1 MDPANDQKSRDLSSN
16 NECHMTNK
24 SLLEQH
30 SAAGESEQSCP
41 SYINQQPLSCTSQVS
56 ALSIN
61 SIQSPAICQ
70 SSSANTNVSTMFNK
84 NGAKSP
90 HCKVCGDESSGFH
103 YGVDSC
109 EGCKGFFRRC
119 ITQGMTHKCSN
130 EEKCDITP
138 FTRNSCQY
146 CRLKKCF
153 AVGMSR
159 EASRLGRRP
168 KRMKDPGSRDSKP
181 TTNLPIAPYPSA
193 DFNKLRMADLQ
204 GMLQQSGTL
213 KPEMMEAFLSAA
225 QVSFR
230 EHQRNH
236 SNQNNN
242 NNNANTITNS
252 TNTSIVGKV
261 HRQGND
267 SGYSSLSSPSS
278 NKSLSPPQDT
288 GQPTSVDND
297 NNVEDNKASVNMDP
311 NLLGRGMHIPHTS
324 AYNTLD
330 IKSEPSE
337 ELSSCSKSRTH
348 NTIMDFCPQ
357 DLDVFNQNSLPDIQ
371 ETHFENDFVNFDS
384 ADVIDDHGNQL
395 LVYTEQRDEG
405 TDIPT
410 AIEEMFEDNTFAID
424 ISKILVEVIKKPSE
438 IRRNLIDQV
447 TEEVVSAHFKT
458 CKPTYQNVREANM
471 RFEKLKAQNLLPD
484 FSKMKIDPSK
494 MWEQFV
500 QNMVPEI
507 TMVVK
512 FCKKIPGFNE
522 ICQED
527 QINLIKQG
535 SFEVMLVRMCNL
547 VDIEKEEMFDPDMK
561 MKCPK
566 SVVIGMPMGSFLV
579 EFFKVAKAFN
589 PLQLTDG
596 EIGIFTATLIICPDR
611 KNILNSVAVMKLQ
624 LLLMQ
629 ALYVLIK
636 KNHSDFETL
645 FISLMKRIPIFRE
658 INAKHAMELNNMKMS
673 SPETIFK
680 LPELHKEV
688 FQESLD

>member
-1 MDPANDQKSRDLSSN
+1 
-16 NECHMTNK
+16 
-24 SLLEQH
+24 
-30 SAAGESEQSCP
+30 
-41 SYINQQPLSCTSQVS
+41 
-56 ALSIN
+56 
-61 SIQSPAICQ
+61 
-70 SSSANTNVSTMFNK
+70 
-84 NGAKSP
+84 
-90 HCKVCGDESSGFH
+90 
-103 YGVDSC
+103 
-109 EGCKGFFRRC
+109 
-119 ITQGMTHKCSN
+119 
-130 EEKCDITP
+130 
-138 FTRNSCQY
+138 
-146 CRLKKCF
+146 
-153 AVGMSR
+153 
-159 EASRLGRRP
+159 
-168 KRMKDPGSRDSKP
+168 MKDPGSRDSKP

-242 NNNANTITNS
+242 NNNASTITNS

-371 ETHFENDFVNFDS
+371 ETNFENDFDNFDS
-384 ADVIDDHGNQL
+384 ADVIDDDENQL

-405 TDIPT
+405 TDIPI
-410 AIEEMFEDNTFAID
+410 AIEEMCDDNTFTID
-424 ISKILVEVIKKPSE
+424 IGKIMVEVIKKPSN

-471 RFEKLKAQNLLPD
+471 RFEKLKAQNLLVRITLQAISIY
-484 FSKMKIDPSK
+484 SKTCLNQTPFGLK
-494 MWEQFV
+494 
-500 QNMVPEI
+500 
-507 TMVVK
+507 
-512 FCKKIPGFNE
+512 
-522 ICQED
+522 
-527 QINLIKQG
+527 NL
-535 SFEVMLVRMCNL
+535 F
-547 VDIEKEEMFDPDMK
+547 
-561 MKCPK
+561 
-566 SVVIGMPMGSFLV
+566 
-579 EFFKVAKAFN
+579 
-589 PLQLTDG
+589 
-596 EIGIFTATLIICPDR
+596 
-611 KNILNSVAVMKLQ
+611 
-624 LLLMQ
+624 
-629 ALYVLIK
+629 
-636 KNHSDFETL
+636 
-645 FISLMKRIPIFRE
+645 
-658 INAKHAMELNNMKMS
+658 
-673 SPETIFK
+673 
-680 LPELHKEV
+680 
-688 FQESLD
+688 SLDRCLVYTGSNYIDI

>member
-1 MDPANDQKSRDLSSN
+1 MDTPNDQKSSKFSPSKEHQSTKSSL
-16 NECHMTNK
+16 M
-24 SLLEQH
+24 EQQ
-30 SAAGESEQSCP
+30 SPSSDSEQT
-41 SYINQQPLSCTSQVS
+41 YLNQQPLSCTSQVS
-56 ALSIN
+56 ALTIN
-61 SIQSPAICQ
+61 STQSQTANMCQ
-70 SSSANTNVSTMFNK
+70 PTSTNSNSSTLFK

-193 DFNKLRMADLQ
+193 DFNKLRMAELQ

-242 NNNANTITNS
+242 NTTTS
-252 TNTSIVGKV
+252 TNTSSATKV
-261 HRQGND
+261 SGQKQAND

-278 NKSLSPPQDT
+278 NKSLSPPQDVGGIQT
-288 GQPTSVDND
+288 VIDNENNVDNSKTSY
-297 NNVEDNKASVNMDP
+297 NNMEPSAQN
-311 NLLGRGMHIPHTS
+311 RGLCIPHSTG
-324 AYNTLD
+324 YDRLD

-337 ELSSCSKSRTH
+337 ELTSCSKSGAH
-348 NTIMDFCPQ
+348 NAIMDFCPQ
-357 DLDVFNQNSLPDIQ
+357 DLDVFNQNSLSDIQ
-371 ETHFENDFVNFDS
+371 EANFENDFDS
-384 ADVIDDHGNQL
+384 FNSEEEEQQYM
-395 LVYTEQRDEG
+395 YTEQRDEG
-405 TDIPT
+405 TEMPK
-410 AIEEMFEDNTFAID
+410 AIEEMLEDNTFSID
-424 ISKILVEVIKKPSE
+424 IDKIMAEVVKKPSE

-458 CKPTYQNVREANM
+458 CKPTYQNVREANL
-471 RFEKLKAQNLLPD
+471 RFEKMKAQHLLPD
-484 FSKMKIDPSK
+484 FSKMKIDPGK

-500 QNMVPEI
+500 ANMVPEI

-512 FCKKIPGFNE
+512 FCKRIPGFNE
-522 ICQED
+522 ICQDD
-527 QINLIKQG
+527 QISLIKQG
-535 SFEVMLVRMCNL
+535 SFEVLLVRMCNL
-547 VDIEKEEMFDPDMK
+547 VDTEKEEMFDPDMK

-566 SVVIGMPMGSFLV
+566 SVVLGMPMGSFLV

-596 EIGIFTATLIICPDR
+596 EIGLFTATLIICPDR
-611 KNILNSVAVMKLQ
+611 KNIINSLSIMKLQ

-636 KNHSDFETL
+636 KNHSDYDTL
-645 FISLMKRIPIFRE
+645 FVALMKRIPIFRE
-658 INAKHAMELNNMKMS
+658 INAKHAKELNNMKMNA
-673 SPETIFK
+673 PESVNIF
-680 LPELHKEV
+680 PDLHKEV
-688 FQESLD
+688 FQDNSD